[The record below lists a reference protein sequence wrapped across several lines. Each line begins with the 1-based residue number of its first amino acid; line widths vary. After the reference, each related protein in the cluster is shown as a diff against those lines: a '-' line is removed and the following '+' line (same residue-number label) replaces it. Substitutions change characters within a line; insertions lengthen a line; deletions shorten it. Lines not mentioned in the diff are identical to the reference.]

1 MTAPGGSGFSYGK
14 SFRQQGL
21 ALVLVLWALSLLMIM
36 AASFTLTM
44 SREAAVAIGIKNN
57 AQALAAAESGIAFA
71 EMMLLNP
78 DQNKRWHT
86 DGSIYQIQFMDTLVR
101 IRMFAETGKI
111 DINKADQNQLQSL
124 IAYGHVEPEKQTAL
138 VSAILDWR
146 DPDDLI
152 NVEGAEKE
160 EYEEA
165 KLKYQPRNKPFRSVE
180 ELQMVLGMDP
190 SILKWIEPLITVYS
204 GSAQVDLSQ
213 ASKEVLLAIPGLDA
227 ELIDQYIELRQKSAI
242 EGTPVPPFSLGLQQT
257 GLPGESN
264 MVEIM
269 SEALLDDGST
279 AIIKA
284 VVYKNPN
291 NQSSLFQVLNWRR
304 EDKGNVSLF
313 SEEMSSFLV
322 TQHAESK

>member
-1 MTAPGGSGFSYGK
+1 MKTRRPPFSSGK
-14 SFRQQGL
+14 NIRQQGF
-21 ALVLVLWALSLLMIM
+21 ALVLVLWTMSLLMIM

-44 SREAAVAIGIKNN
+44 NREAAITIGIKHN
-57 AQALAAAESGIAFA
+57 AQAVAAAESGIALA

-78 DQNKRWHT
+78 DQNKRWRT

-124 IAYGHVEPEKQTAL
+124 MAHAHVETEEQTAL
-138 VSAILDWR
+138 VSAIMDWR

-160 EYEEA
+160 EYEDA

-180 ELQMVLGMDP
+180 ELQMVLGMNE
-190 SILKWIEPLITVYS
+190 SILKWIEPIITVYS
-204 GSAQVDLSQ
+204 GSDQVDLSQ
-213 ASKEVLLAIPGLDA
+213 ASKEVLLTIPGLDA
-227 ELIDQYIELRQKSAI
+227 ELIDQYIELRRKSAI
-242 EGTPVPPFSLGLQQT
+242 EGVPVPPFSLGLKQT
-257 GLPGESN
+257 GFSGESN
-264 MVEIM
+264 IVEIV
-269 SEALLDDGST
+269 SEALLEDGST
-279 AIIKA
+279 AIIK
-284 VVYKNPN
+284 VVMAKNSN
-291 NQSSLFQVLNWRR
+291 NPLSPFQILNWRR

-322 TQHAESK
+322 TQHVEPK

>member
-1 MTAPGGSGFSYGK
+1 MTTRSPRFPSGMN
-14 SFRQQGL
+14 FRQQGL

-44 SREAAVAIGIKNN
+44 NREAAVTIGIKNN
-57 AQALAAAESGIAFA
+57 AKAVAAAESGIALA

-78 DQNKRWHT
+78 DQNNRWRT
-86 DGSIYQIQFMDTLVR
+86 DGNIYQIQFMDTLVR

-111 DINKADQNQLQSL
+111 DINKADQNQLQNL
-124 IAYGHVEPEKQTAL
+124 MAYAHVEPEKQTAL

-152 NVEGAEKE
+152 NIDGAEKE

-180 ELQMVLGMDP
+180 ELQMVLGMNAA
-190 SILKWIEPLITVYS
+190 ILKWIEPLITVYS
-204 GSAQVDLSQ
+204 GSGQVDLAQ

-227 ELIDQYIELRQKSAI
+227 ESIDQYVELRRKSAL
-242 EGTPVPPFSLGLQQT
+242 EGVPVPPFSLGLKQT
-257 GLPGESN
+257 GFSGESSI
-264 MVEIM
+264 VEII
-269 SEALLDDGST
+269 SEALLDDGTT

-284 VVYKNPN
+284 VVSKNSN
-291 NQSSLFQVLNWRR
+291 NPSSPFQILNWRR

-313 SEEMSSFLV
+313 SEEMSSFLL
-322 TQHAESK
+322 TQHVESK